1 MTDNGG
7 YDAAVEV
14 AHIYPLDELLKDG
27 RIVSDNA
34 YKGAGCR

>member
-1 MTDNGG
+1 MSGNGG
-7 YDAAVEV
+7 YDAAAEI

-34 YKGAGCR
+34 LGRGTT